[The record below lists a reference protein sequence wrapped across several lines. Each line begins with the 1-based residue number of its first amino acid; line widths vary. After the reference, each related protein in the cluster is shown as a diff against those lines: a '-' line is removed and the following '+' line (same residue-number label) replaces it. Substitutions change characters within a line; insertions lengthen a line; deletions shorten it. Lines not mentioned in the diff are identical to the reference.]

1 MNKFLTKRYDDII
14 IMAKRICKGS
24 VESMDVAHY
33 SIEQLMH
40 HERGQE
46 LVDAKQAMQFLSG
59 IMWRSFNSST
69 SQYHTLYRQK
79 NRVHGFTSN
88 HHLEAQDIDYNHEK
102 DIVIGAI
109 ETCLEEMV
117 IESIEQWF
125 RSVFFQMYMETPNY
139 SQLARKT
146 GVPRTSIARAV
157 EEAKEH
163 IQLTLKNRGIE
174 YDI

>member
-1 MNKFLTKRYDDII
+1 MNQFLTKKYDDII

-69 SQYHTLYRQK
+69 SQYHTYIDKRIVCMGL
-79 NRVHGFTSN
+79 
-88 HHLEAQDIDYNHEK
+88 HLI
-102 DIVIGAI
+102 I
-109 ETCLEEMV
+109 T
-117 IESIEQWF
+117 
-125 RSVFFQMYMETPNY
+125 
-139 SQLARKT
+139 
-146 GVPRTSIARAV
+146 
-157 EEAKEH
+157 
-163 IQLTLKNRGIE
+163 
-174 YDI
+174 